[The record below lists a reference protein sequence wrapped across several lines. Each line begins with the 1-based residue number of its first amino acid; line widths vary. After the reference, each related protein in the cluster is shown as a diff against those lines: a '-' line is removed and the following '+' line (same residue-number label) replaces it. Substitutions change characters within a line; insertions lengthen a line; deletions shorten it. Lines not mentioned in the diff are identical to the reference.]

1 MYILTYISKH
11 VIPKIMNIKET
22 ATLGLAS
29 ALVLGCSKYDDGPA
43 FSLASKNNRL
53 CREWELD
60 RINGQRPNDE
70 QIIWEF
76 EEDGDFLFTY
86 IYDGYNYTTR
96 GEWSWEDGKESLELT
111 IDGETIKSD
120 ISRLTSEELWLEFDG
135 EELEFVEAR

>member
-1 MYILTYISKH
+1 
-11 VIPKIMNIKET
+11 MNIKET
-22 ATLGLAS
+22 ATFGLAS
-29 ALVLGCSKYDDGPA
+29 ALLLGCSKYDDGPA

-60 RINGQRPNDE
+60 RLNGQSLSDG

-76 EEDGDFLFTY
+76 EKDGDFKYTY
-86 IYDGYNYTTR
+86 DYDGYNYTAL

-111 IDGETIKSD
+111 IDGERIEAD

-135 EELEFVEAR
+135 EELEFVAAR